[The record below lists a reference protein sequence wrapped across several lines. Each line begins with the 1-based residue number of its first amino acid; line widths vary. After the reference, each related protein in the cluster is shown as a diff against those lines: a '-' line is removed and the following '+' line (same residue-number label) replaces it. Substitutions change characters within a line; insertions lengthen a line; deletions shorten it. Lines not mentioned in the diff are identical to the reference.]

1 MNQTTK
7 GKYSTLFFIAALWNV
22 CISGSALLFPVLPAW
37 NLSLGGRVLL
47 LPDLMNKLVFGFESV
62 VTYGIDTFALTLTWA
77 LVFVYGI
84 GYYFVSRNTE
94 KNRGIV
100 WMGILGKM
108 AFFFT
113 ALIYYMKDIITLLT
127 MSLCFGDFV
136 FACLFIF
143 FLVKTKN

>member
-1 MNQTTK
+1 MNQLTN
-7 GKYSTLFFIAALWNV
+7 GRYSKLFSIAALWNI
-22 CISGSALLFPVLPAW
+22 CIAGCC
-37 NLSLGGRVLL
+37 LL
-47 LPDLMNKLVFGFESV
+47 LPGLMNKLAFKAEV
-62 VTYGIDTFALTLTWA
+62 VPGVATFALILTWS

-94 KNRGIV
+94 ENRGIV

-113 ALIYYMKDIITLLT
+113 ALIYYLKDIITLLT
-127 MSLCFGDFV
+127 MFLCFGDFV

-143 FLVKTKN
+143 FLVKTRD